1 MHRPIDPAAAGS
13 QPPVMD
19 MTADVSGGGRLQPL
33 PGGVRLLGGSPSRIN
48 PFVLRRVASFGELTS
63 LAISGVASV
72 EITALPLDSLLA
84 PTCAFAAAAILV
96 AFAWLTQRDAG
107 TLQKFI
113 HQSRSARLG
122 EIVPATIVLF
132 FATLAIAWATFPADA
147 ATRFAAFARW
157 LVVWG
162 GLTLGIMTAG
172 RLTLAALL
180 RGWLSQ
186 GRLTLRIAVVGYGV
200 LSQRLIRWLDEFSA
214 GIVDIVGIFDDRA
227 PGRLPQSALTGL
239 LRGTI
244 DDLVEFAKE
253 QEIDRVIVA
262 LPHSADERILAILRR
277 LKQIPADIGL
287 APDMAGFAAAPDRN
301 GEFGGLPLVNVY
313 GHPLRSS
320 QRLVKDCGDRLLA
333 GLALLVLLPGLLAI
347 VIAIKLDSKGPVFFR
362 QRRYGFGGRVINVLK
377 FRSMYAERADYDARQ
392 QTRRDD
398 PRVTRVGRLLRRM
411 SADELPQ
418 LLNVLHG
425 DMSLVGPR
433 PLATQM
439 RVEERLNHDI
449 VSDYALRHRVK
460 PGITGWAQVNGY
472 RGAVNDAEALRARVA
487 CDLSYIENWSLWFDL
502 RILLMTARTTLGGE
516 NAY

>member
-1 MHRPIDPAAAGS
+1 MHRPIEPAAAGS
-13 QPPVMD
+13 PK
-19 MTADVSGGGRLQPL
+19 
-33 PGGVRLLGGSPSRIN
+33 RIN
-48 PFVLRRVASFGELTS
+48 PFVLRRVASFGELAA
-63 LAISGVASV
+63 LAIIAVATAG
-72 EITALPLDSLLA
+72 ITALPINSLLM
-84 PTCAFAAAAILV
+84 PTCAFAVSAILLAV
-96 AFAWLTQRDAG
+96 TWSTWRDAG
-107 TLQKFI
+107 SLQKFI

-122 EIVPATIVLF
+122 EIATAIIVAF
-132 FATLAIAWATFPADA
+132 FATLALAWATFPANA
-147 ATRFAAFARW
+147 AACLAAFARW
-157 LVVWG
+157 LSLWG
-162 GLTLGIMTAG
+162 GLGLATVMAG
-172 RLTLAALL
+172 RLALAMLL
-180 RGWLSQ
+180 RGWLVQ
-186 GRLTLRIAVVGYGV
+186 GRLTSRLAIVGYGA
-200 LSQRLIRWLDEFSA
+200 LSERLIRWLDEYSA
-214 GIVDIVGIFDDRA
+214 GSVEIVGIFDDRA
-227 PGRLPQSALTGL
+227 PGRLPQSAIKGL

-244 DDLVEFAKE
+244 DDLVELAKE

-287 APDMAGFAAAPDRN
+287 APDMAGFAAARDRN

-320 QRLVKDCGDRLLA
+320 QRFVKDCGERLVA
-333 GLALLVLLPGLLAI
+333 GLLLLALLPALLPIA
-347 VIAIKLDSKGPVFFR
+347 IAIKLDSNGPILFR
-362 QRRYGFGGRVINVLK
+362 QRRYGFGGRVINVMK
-377 FRSMYAERADYDARQ
+377 FRTMYAERADYEARQ

-398 PRVTRVGRLLRRM
+398 PRVTRVGRLLRRT
-411 SADELPQ
+411 STDELPQ

-439 RVEERLNHDI
+439 RVEERLNHEI
-449 VSDYALRHRVK
+449 ISDYALRHRVK

-502 RILLMTARTTLGGE
+502 RILLLTALTLGGE